1 MKVSPRFWR
10 GYILLVLLLFLF
22 FYNFSIVQKE
32 RLLTQGQTLILE
44 LAPVDPRSLMQGD
57 YMTLRFELENWIVP
71 ELEQTYPKRAFPR
84 KGRAVLEESDGEY
97 LFNRL
102 YDPSV
107 PLGPNERLLEY
118 TYENFRLKIGGG
130 AFFFQEGLGQL
141 YARARY
147 ALIRVDA
154 DGRAIIAGLLDENK
168 RPLGKEPGRVAA
180 APAEAE

>member
-10 GYILLVLLLFLF
+10 GYLLLVLLLFLF
-22 FYNFSIVQKE
+22 FYNYSIAQKE
-32 RLLTQGQTLILE
+32 RLLAQGQSLILE

-57 YMTLRFELENWIVP
+57 YMTLRFELENSLVP
-71 ELEQTYPKRAFPR
+71 ELMIAYPEGRFPR
-84 KGRAVLEESDGEY
+84 KGRAVLEELEGEHV
-97 LFNRL
+97 FQRL

-107 PLGPNERLLEY
+107 PLGPNEHLLEY
-118 TYENFRLKIGGG
+118 TYENYRLKIGGG
-130 AFFFQEGLGQL
+130 DFFFQEGLAPL

-168 RPLGKEPGRVAA
+168 RPLGKEPGRVTA